1 MFFIISKLNSCCEK
15 LLLPETKKEPRNIE
29 IPIMKGAKG
38 ATLIWEKMND
48 KNLLSLKIAAKEIAK
63 TVWNPQNGDKPI
75 KIPREIESALVLLLP
90 SLSRM
95 FSLKN
100 RLKPFLR
107 KYR

>member
-1 MFFIISKLNSCCEK
+1 
-15 LLLPETKKEPRNIE
+15 
-29 IPIMKGAKG
+29 MKGAKG

-48 KNLLSLKIAAKEIAK
+48 KNLLSLKIAANEIAK
-63 TVWNPQNGDKPI
+63 TVWNPQNGETPI
-75 KIPREIESALVLLLP
+75 KIPNAIESALVLLSP

-100 RLKPFLR
+100 LLKPFLR